1 MRDWSERPGNWE
13 RDEFGLPIKPKVERA
28 RDRVLREMETRGVA
42 IINLSAIYRTLQE
55 RFGGGP
61 DGARRARQCF
71 DGFASKKPRY
81 SKGQHGA
88 RDQKK
93 NDRLLQL
100 YDFWA
105 GEGTTRLEIAEV
117 MYAKFGDELGASA
130 EAIDKQLQRLLADRK
145 VQAQDAEAFL
155 EQIADE
161 LVGLSQDR
169 SS

>member
-1 MRDWSERPGNWE
+1 MPVDWSERSGKWE
-13 RDEFGLPIKPKVERA
+13 RDEFGLPFKPKSEESA
-28 RDRVLREMETRGVA
+28 KDRVLREMEMREAAV
-42 IINLSAIYRTLQE
+42 INLSAIYRTLQE

-61 DGARRARQCF
+61 DGVRKARQCF

-100 YDFWA
+100 YDFWV
-105 GEGTTRLEIAEV
+105 GDGHTRFEIAEA
-117 MYAKFGDELGASA
+117 MYARSPELGASA
-130 EAIDKQLQRLLADRK
+130 KAIDKQLQRLLAERK
-145 VQAQDAEAFL
+145 V
-155 EQIADE
+155 
-161 LVGLSQDR
+161 LSEDR

>member
-1 MRDWSERPGNWE
+1 MRDWSERPGKWE
-13 RDEFGLPIKPKVERA
+13 RDEFGLPFKPKSEESA
-28 RDRVLREMETRGVA
+28 KERVLREMEMREVA
-42 IINLSAIYRTLQE
+42 LFNLSAIYRTLQE
-55 RFGGGP
+55 RFGRGP
-61 DGARRARQCF
+61 DGARKARQCF

-105 GEGTTRLEIAEV
+105 GEGKTRFELAEV

-145 VQAQDAEAFL
+145 V
-155 EQIADE
+155 
-161 LVGLSQDR
+161 LSEDR
-169 SS
+169 SC